1 MIEITDIPNRR
12 VNDIKMDII
21 KQLRNKLQ
29 ISFIAIFIVIIGY
42 WLILIELQNMN
53 KEIMESQELIL
64 KLLSKEVNKSD
75 YSNFKNSLVSR

>member
-53 KEIMESQELIL
+53 KEIIESQELIL